1 MQIGYV
7 LYDPE
12 TLKVLCLS
20 KGKRAVELIDIKEEG
35 SLERALCLKDL
46 TSIKN
51 LNERFKKS
59 DLTKNLDIVN
69 IAKLLKHQK

>member
-7 LYDPE
+7 LYDPD

-20 KGKRAVELIDIKEEG
+20 KGKRAIELVDIKESN

-51 LNERFKKS
+51 LYERFKKN
-59 DLTKNLDIVN
+59 DLTSNLDIVN
-69 IAKLLKHQK
+69 IAKLLKHCK

>member
-7 LYDPE
+7 LYDPD

-20 KGKRAVELIDIKEEG
+20 KGKRAVELIDIKESD

-46 TSIKN
+46 TSIKD
-51 LNERFKKS
+51 LHERFKKN
-59 DLTKNLDIVN
+59 DLTHNLDIVN

>member
-1 MQIGYV
+1 MKVGYV

-20 KGKRAVELIDIKEEG
+20 KGKRAVELVDIKEAG
-35 SLERALCLKDL
+35 SLERALCLKDR
-46 TSIKN
+46 TSIKDIY
-51 LNERFKKS
+51 ERFKKN
-59 DLTKNLDIVN
+59 DITKNLDIVN